1 MTITIES
8 ARDSRAGGDPAPGRL
23 ALEQAFGDPFDEHN
37 PTGFAELLAA
47 DERQELPA
55 VGEAGPDGPRPA
67 PPVRPG
73 GPGGPV
79 PPPGPPPPVLGAG
92 LRAAR
97 RPRPRPVTPAAHPT

>member
-55 VGEAGPDGPRPA
+55 GGEAGAHRHRAA
-67 PPVRPG
+67 PEVRPG
-73 GPGGPV
+73 GAGGGV
-79 PPPGPPPPVLGAG
+79 TPPGPPTPVLRTG
-92 LRAAR
+92 LRDHVG
-97 RPRPRPVTPAAHPT
+97 PRPPALP